1 MTTDSGSPQT
11 GNEPWMPATQILPD
25 RYQHVERLARGA
37 MGEIYRATDTTLDR
51 VVAVKLLAEPFVA
64 DESAR
69 RRFAREARAAA
80 RVSGDPNIVTIFDVG
95 DAGTRP
101 YIVMEYIAGTSL
113 EERLRSGRQEP
124 ADALRWLE
132 QAARALDY
140 AHSHGV
146 VHRDVKPGNLLLDR
160 ADNVHVADFGIASA
174 AWLPSLTAT
183 GTILG
188 TAGYLAPEQAL
199 GEPTSSASDRYAL
212 AVLAYELLTGSRPF
226 ARESPTAEAQAHVS
240 APVPSASAKSD
251 LPPEVDTVFR
261 RALAKRPDD
270 RYATCGAFVSALR
283 TALAGAPTESR
294 AATAATMPLP
304 PQAVTR
310 RRPSTRKPLLA
321 ALLGAALIAVAIAGV
336 VLARPSTSERA
347 TPPTTPA
354 KHRPATHKTTTKQTT
369 TDQATTTATTTA
381 ATTTT
386 APPPSTTAAA
396 PPTTTAAPQ
405 STAAGPHTLNDQ
417 AWGLMQQGRYAEA
430 LPLLQQ
436 AVPGLEGA
444 GPTDPAE
451 GYANYNLGYTLVQLG
466 RCSEG
471 QTYLERARALEPER
485 KEVHKAL
492 QEAKHCLKRAE

>member
-1 MTTDSGSPQT
+1 M
-11 GNEPWMPATQILPD
+11 GNEPSMPATQILPD

-64 DESAR
+64 DDSAR

-95 DAGTRP
+95 DAGERP
-101 YIVMEYIAGTSL
+101 YIVMEYIAGASL
-113 EERLRSGRQEP
+113 EERLRSGRQRP
-124 ADALRWLE
+124 ADALSWLE
-132 QAARALDY
+132 QAGRALDY

-199 GEPTSSASDRYAL
+199 GEPTSPASDRYAL
-212 AVLAYELLTGSRPF
+212 AVVAYELLTGTRPF

-270 RYATCGAFVSALR
+270 RYATCGAFASALR
-283 TALAGAPTESR
+283 TALAATSTESR
-294 AATAATMPLP
+294 APTAATLPLP
-304 PQAVTR
+304 PPRTVTQR
-310 RRPSTRKPLLA
+310 RASSRRPLLA
-321 ALLGAALIAVAIAGV
+321 ALLGAALVAVAIAGV
-336 VLARPSTSERA
+336 VLAGRPSTSERA
-347 TPPTTPA
+347 TPPATPA
-354 KHRPATHKTTTKQTT
+354 KQKKPVHSTTTKQTPT
-369 TDQATTTATTTA
+369 TKQAPTTKRTTTAPASTTTTPP
-381 ATTTT
+381 TTTT
-386 APPPSTTAAA
+386 APPPTT
-396 PPTTTAAPQ
+396 TTTAAPQ
-405 STAAGPHTLNDQ
+405 PTAAGPHTLNDQ

-430 LPLLQQ
+430 LPLLEQ
-436 AVPGLEGA
+436 AVPRLQGA
-444 GPTDPAE
+444 GPADPAE

-471 QTYLERARALEPER
+471 QTYLERARVLEPER
-485 KEVHKAL
+485 HEVHKAL
-492 QEAKHCLKRAE
+492 QEAKHCLKGQA

>member
-1 MTTDSGSPQT
+1 M
-11 GNEPWMPATQILPD
+11 GNEPSMPATQILPD
-25 RYQHVERLARGA
+25 RYQHVERLAQGA

-51 VVAVKLLAEPFVA
+51 VVAVKLLAAPFVA
-64 DESAR
+64 DDSAR

-95 DAGTRP
+95 DAGERP

-113 EERLRSGRQEP
+113 EERLRSGRQKP

-132 QAARALDY
+132 QAGRALDY

-199 GEPTSSASDRYAL
+199 GEPTSPASDRYAL
-212 AVLAYELLTGSRPF
+212 AVVAYELLTGTRPF

-283 TALAGAPTESR
+283 TALARTPTESR
-294 AATAATMPLP
+294 APTAATLRLP
-304 PQAVTR
+304 SPRTVTPR
-310 RRPSTRKPLLA
+310 RASSRKPLFA

-336 VLARPSTSERA
+336 VLAGRSSTSERA
-347 TPPTTPA
+347 TPPATPA
-354 KHRPATHKTTTKQTT
+354 KQKKAVHRTTTKQTT
-369 TDQATTTATTTA
+369 TAPASTATTPP
-381 ATTTT
+381 TTTT
-386 APPPSTTAAA
+386 APPPTT
-396 PPTTTAAPQ
+396 TTTAAPQ
-405 STAAGPHTLNDQ
+405 PTAAGPHTLNDQ

-436 AVPGLEGA
+436 AVPRLQGA
-444 GPTDPAE
+444 GPADPAE

-471 QTYLERARALEPER
+471 QTYLERARTLEPQR

-492 QEAKHCLKRAE
+492 QEAKHCLKGQA